1 MKKLETAHPEVW
13 LLEPRVSGDERGWF
27 METFSE
33 RTMQELGLPALFV
46 QDNHSFTIKQGTL
59 RGLHY
64 QENPMV
70 QAKLVRVTRG
80 AVLDVAVDLR
90 RGSPY
95 YLKSVSTELSAENK
109 RMVFIPR
116 GFAHGYLTLTPDVE
130 FVYKVDNLY
139 SREHDRSIR
148 FDDPDIGVNWGI
160 ESPELSDKDKSAPFF
175 RDSGCS
181 FVYKEEGG
189 K

>member
-1 MKKLETAHPEVW
+1 MT
-13 LLEPRVSGDERGWF
+13 
-27 METFSE
+27 
-33 RTMQELGLPALFV
+33 
-46 QDNHSFTIKQGTL
+46 
-59 RGLHY
+59 
-64 QENPMV
+64 

-80 AVLDVAVDLR
+80 AALDVAVDLR

-95 YLKSVSTELSAENK
+95 YLKWVSAELSAENK

-116 GFAHGYLTLTPDVE
+116 GFAHGYLTLTPNVE
-130 FVYKVDNLY
+130 FVYKVDSLY

-148 FDDPDIGVNWGI
+148 YDDPDIGVAWGI
-160 ESPELSDKDKSAPFF
+160 ESPELSDKDRNAPLF

-181 FVYKEEGG
+181 FVYNVGGG